1 MHHTTPLYKGMDSP
15 RNYYY
20 WFGESGGCCR
30 RRDDG
35 GVAWRD
41 LTTIIENLQNGK
53 NIAKILN
60 ATTTKLNPLPPPLTP
75 PHPTPP
81 RPFRILVPNTKNEM
95 KRNETK
101 RNEKKKKSLK
111 ANFQNWCK
119 ILFFKGWMGWDG
131 MGDENPTKWK
141 CWERNIESINF
152 PKQINKQINNFT
164 HIHITLEKM
173 KKKNFLFLFFFRYLF
188 FFPI

>member
-60 ATTTKLNPLPPPLTP
+60 ATTTKLNPLPPPPPPSPHPTSPHPTP
-75 PHPTPP
+75 PHPTP
-81 RPFRILVPNTKNEM
+81 
-95 KRNETK
+95 
-101 RNEKKKKSLK
+101 
-111 ANFQNWCK
+111 
-119 ILFFKGWMGWDG
+119 
-131 MGDENPTKWK
+131 
-141 CWERNIESINF
+141 
-152 PKQINKQINNFT
+152 
-164 HIHITLEKM
+164 TL
-173 KKKNFLFLFFFRYLF
+173 
-188 FFPI
+188 

>member
-1 MHHTTPLYKGMDSP
+1 MHHTTPLYNGMDSP

-60 ATTTKLNPLPPPLTP
+60 ATTTKLNPLPPPPLHPDPLEFLSLTQ
-75 PHPTPP
+75 
-81 RPFRILVPNTKNEM
+81 K
-95 KRNETK
+95 TK
-101 RNEKKKKSLK
+101 RNEKKKKK
-111 ANFQNWCK
+111 A
-119 ILFFKGWMGWDG
+119 
-131 MGDENPTKWK
+131 
-141 CWERNIESINF
+141 
-152 PKQINKQINNFT
+152 
-164 HIHITLEKM
+164 
-173 KKKNFLFLFFFRYLF
+173 
-188 FFPI
+188 

>member
-60 ATTTKLNPLPPPLTP
+60 ATTTKLNPLPDPLEFLSLTQK
-75 PHPTPP
+75 
-81 RPFRILVPNTKNEM
+81 TKW
-95 KRNETK
+95 NETK
-101 RNEKKKKSLK
+101 RNETRKKKK
-111 ANFQNWCK
+111 A
-119 ILFFKGWMGWDG
+119 
-131 MGDENPTKWK
+131 
-141 CWERNIESINF
+141 
-152 PKQINKQINNFT
+152 
-164 HIHITLEKM
+164 
-173 KKKNFLFLFFFRYLF
+173 
-188 FFPI
+188 

>member
-1 MHHTTPLYKGMDSP
+1 MHHTTPLYNGMDSP

-60 ATTTKLNPLPPPLTP
+60 ATTTKLNPLPPDPLEFLSLTQ
-75 PHPTPP
+75 
-81 RPFRILVPNTKNEM
+81 K
-95 KRNETK
+95 TK
-101 RNEKKKKSLK
+101 RNEKKKKKSLK

-119 ILFFKGWMGWDG
+119 ILFFKGWMEWDG

-141 CWERNIESINF
+141 CWERNIEPINF
-152 PKQINKQINNFT
+152 PKQINNFT

-173 KKKNFLFLFFFRYLF
+173 KKIFFLFLFIFVIYFSSQFRNR
-188 FFPI
+188 

>member
-60 ATTTKLNPLPPPLTP
+60 ATTTKLNPLPPPHPTP
-75 PHPTPP
+75 PHPTP
-81 RPFRILVPNTKNEM
+81 
-95 KRNETK
+95 
-101 RNEKKKKSLK
+101 
-111 ANFQNWCK
+111 
-119 ILFFKGWMGWDG
+119 
-131 MGDENPTKWK
+131 
-141 CWERNIESINF
+141 
-152 PKQINKQINNFT
+152 
-164 HIHITLEKM
+164 TL
-173 KKKNFLFLFFFRYLF
+173 
-188 FFPI
+188 

>member
-41 LTTIIENLQNGK
+41 LTTIIKNLQNGK

-60 ATTTKLNPLPPPLTP
+60 ATTTKLNPLPPP

-95 KRNETK
+95 KLNETK
-101 RNEKKKKSLK
+101 RNEKKKK
-111 ANFQNWCK
+111 A
-119 ILFFKGWMGWDG
+119 
-131 MGDENPTKWK
+131 
-141 CWERNIESINF
+141 
-152 PKQINKQINNFT
+152 
-164 HIHITLEKM
+164 
-173 KKKNFLFLFFFRYLF
+173 
-188 FFPI
+188 